1 MIDYERE
8 FEVPQYAA
16 EKTALARWRCILI
29 SSTCL
34 SICSA
39 SSGKRRIKY
48 KHRVT
53 EPQSFLCIFKYL

>member
-29 SSTCL
+29 SSTC
-34 SICSA
+34 
-39 SSGKRRIKY
+39 
-48 KHRVT
+48 
-53 EPQSFLCIFKYL
+53 F